1 MDLTPPAEVAAV
13 AAKALEMR
21 AEQSPSNRGGTP
33 VGVKRANQLA
43 NRENLSPSTI
53 RRMVSFFARHEVD
66 KQATGFRK
74 GEEGFPSKGRQAW
87 DLWGGDPGKSWAEKM
102 QRKLDAE
109 ASPKQ
114 EETTMID
121 VNVLTGADV
130 RRIDGKYG
138 KVSKVSM
145 PWVTVKWDNGM
156 EESYLRS
163 DESLAEDIELKTLD
177 KGWLSLGSVVGTAEV
192 AEQAA
197 QKPAEEAATQSTKDL
212 IAEARRL
219 AFCLSSAYRRI
230 EEARQSTKEK
240 AKAKKAAKKGGG
252 KKEKE
257 PAKAKTG
264 GANNSNPTNPFH
276 NYKTIG
282 KFSPKKKKR
291 TEKKIWKCSKS
302 GDGQMC
308 VAQKDVPSQG
318 VKKGQEKFITRWA
331 GKEAYDTDYDMGRA
345 AGDYKLPNGAVAPVA
360 HKYY

>member
-1 MDLTPPAEVAAV
+1 
-13 AAKALEMR
+13 
-21 AEQSPSNRGGTP
+21 
-33 VGVKRANQLA
+33 
-43 NRENLSPSTI
+43 
-53 RRMVSFFARHEVD
+53 
-66 KQATGFRK
+66 
-74 GEEGFPSKGRQAW
+74 
-87 DLWGGDPGKSWAEKM
+87 
-102 QRKLDAE
+102 
-109 ASPKQ
+109 
-114 EETTMID
+114 MID

-163 DESLAEDIELKTLD
+163 DESLAEDMELKTLD
-177 KGWLSLGSVVGTAEV
+177 KGWISLGSVVGVVQETAMRKPKDVKAGDLIWMNDRSFVVTQNDKGDLYGVDVTGKAHSNSVVYKKSAATLIGKSGEFEGKVEV
-192 AEQAA
+192 VDSGYKVES
-197 QKPAEEAATQSTKDL
+197 AEEAASTKDL

-240 AKAKKAAKKGGG
+240 AKALKAKKAAKK
-252 KKEKE
+252 EKA
-257 PAKAKTG
+257 PPKAKTG
-264 GANNSNPTNPFH
+264 GANNPNPTNPFH

-282 KFSPKKKKR
+282 KYSPKKKKR

-308 VAQKDVPSQG
+308 VAQKDVPEQG
-318 VKKGQEKFITRWA
+318 IKKGQEKFITRWA

-345 AGDYKLPNGAVAPVA
+345 AGDYKLPNKAVAAVA